1 MIVNRGHKLHE
12 VTITG
17 LATAEMQVETVEDLR
32 TLVAWLNKYNVPNDT
47 DVDMSLSTVFVDL
60 TGDGV
65 AAQWIECGDHIP
77 PANAY
82 DVLIPTHGH
91 GDPDKAP
98 ARFDWPAKDKTSST
112 WDEDDEDILCHFFRK
127 HDDDNTYHRL
137 HGNYYC
143 TKCYA
148 RREDR
153 YGDEDRP
160 E

>member
-1 MIVNRGHKLHE
+1 VALLMNIE
-12 VTITG
+12 MTG
-17 LATAEMQVETVEDLR
+17 YADVRADAKTVKDLR
-32 TLVAWLNKYNVPNDT
+32 DLVSFLDENRVRDDAQIDWGSGYVYILVADNARAD
-47 DVDMSLSTVFVDL
+47 F
-60 TGDGV
+60 
-65 AAQWIECGDHIP
+65 IECGDHIP

-153 YGDEDRP
+153 YGDEARP